1 MLKALLTLVVIAMF
15 TGAAIYVGWSEH
27 PARLRLND
35 EAAAEQWRGS
45 YKRAAVMQAGLAVIA
60 LLLGIWSFAKTG
72 DDWLLIA
79 GLLVGAAIPW
89 TLIVMLPL
97 NRKLNAG
104 TGEGGTR
111 ETLVR
116 WGQLHHVRT
125 LLGVAGLAACL
136 MAFLRP

>member
-1 MLKALLTLVVIAMF
+1 MLKALLTLVIISLF
-15 TGAAIYVGWSEH
+15 TGGALFAGWAEH
-27 PARLRLND
+27 PARLRLID

-60 LLLGIWSFAKTG
+60 LLLGIWSFARTG
-72 DDWLLIA
+72 DEWLLAA

-89 TLIVMLPL
+89 TLIVMMPL
-97 NRKLNAG
+97 NKRLIAG

-136 MAFLRP
+136 MAFVRP